1 MDKTKRKLLTTRKT
15 YEKAMMPV
23 TPETVWKA
31 TTQELKLL
39 LNTGTLVPKPPKTIF
54 CAPSFMNYRTSRFY
68 TKPNQFSTISVTGR
82 HCSLNCKHCGGKILA
97 TMQPAVTPETLFT
110 VCSKLKRTG
119 AQGCLIS
126 GGCLPNG
133 SVPLKQFIP
142 SMEKIKRELDLT
154 VIVHTGII
162 DYTTAIAL
170 RKARVDAA
178 LIDIIGSNKTI
189 HDIYNSNFTVEAY
202 ARSLKMLNGA
212 HLNFV
217 PHVIVGLH
225 HGKLRGE
232 FRALQL
238 ISRYKP
244 SALVLIAFM
253 PIRGTAMALVEP
265 PQPMSIARVAA
276 TARLMFPETPIALGC
291 MRPKGKHRAE
301 TDVLCLKAGVD
312 AIAFPSE
319 EAIEY
324 AENQEYAVS
333 FISSCCSQIYM
344 NKCVK

>member
-1 MDKTKRKLLTTRKT
+1 
-15 YEKAMMPV
+15 
-23 TPETVWKA
+23 
-31 TTQELKLL
+31 
-39 LNTGTLVPKPPKTIF
+39 
-54 CAPSFMNYRTSRFY
+54 
-68 TKPNQFSTISVTGR
+68 
-82 HCSLNCKHCGGKILA
+82 
-97 TMQPAVTPETLFT
+97 
-110 VCSKLKRTG
+110 
-119 AQGCLIS
+119 
-126 GGCLPNG
+126 
-133 SVPLKQFIP
+133 
-142 SMEKIKRELDLT
+142 
-154 VIVHTGII
+154 VHTGII
-162 DYTTAIAL
+162 GDVTAKAL
-170 RKARVDAA
+170 RNAGVDAA
-178 LIDIIGSNKTI
+178 LIDIIGSNETI
-189 HDIYNSNFTVEAY
+189 RVVYNSDVTVEDY
-202 ARSLKMLNGA
+202 AHSLKTLHDA

-225 HGKLRGE
+225 HGKLEGE

-238 ISRYKP
+238 IFRYKP
-244 SALVLIAFM
+244 SALVIIAFM

-265 PQPMSIARVAA
+265 PQPIDVARVTA